1 MVPRRHWRKILLGAG
16 ESIKLRPGEM
26 ILGRTFEAF
35 SIPRSCAG
43 KLEGRSSFARMGL
56 AIHCSADFIN
66 PAWRGRMPLQLTNLG
81 ASSIRSCT
89 LPTNLSADADQAFGR
104 TTAHLRIA

>member
-1 MVPRRHWRKILLGAG
+1 MYLADCDIRALLDQIQFETNDAARPFNIEAQLQPCSIDLRLDATFWRQHARTSIDLRKSKLLEMVPRRHWRKILLGAG

-43 KLEGRSSFARMGL
+43 KLE
-56 AIHCSADFIN
+56 
-66 PAWRGRMPLQLTNLG
+66 
-81 ASSIRSCT
+81 
-89 LPTNLSADADQAFGR
+89 
-104 TTAHLRIA
+104 